1 MSSQCIKYVIWY
13 PVHGIIIYCTVAV
26 KAANGDACSLTVLR
40 PIWLKSCVWTTAGV
54 SMLTS
59 KYYCVYTIYCIMG
72 QALLRL
78 YPTDTERDE
87 CYFRWLLL
95 FAHVTKV

>member
-1 MSSQCIKYVIWY
+1 MSSQCKKYVIWC
-13 PVHGIIIYCTVAV
+13 PVHGMIYCTVAV

-59 KYYCVYTIYCIMG
+59 KCACVHCILWG
-72 QALLRL
+72 KP
-78 YPTDTERDE
+78 Y
-87 CYFRWLLL
+87 
-95 FAHVTKV
+95 